1 VYQLEGMEIGYELG
15 QREVMEWRGECSE
28 VMDQRRG
35 IQLSPLP
42 WFFRVCYV
50 TEGSELSPLS
60 STARSLYRGQLEF
73 NCLIV
78 FSLNTICVSLIPR
91 ITDMA
96 QSRPLFNQFKG

>member
-1 VYQLEGMEIGYELG
+1 ME
-15 QREVMEWRGECSE
+15 RRGECSE
-28 VMDQRRG
+28 VMDQRRS

-42 WFFRVCYV
+42 WFFRVYYV
-50 TEGSELSPLS
+50 SEGNELSSFPS
-60 STARSLYRGQLEF
+60 ESDWGLYRAQLEF

-96 QSRPLFNQFKG
+96 QSRPLFNQFKGYD